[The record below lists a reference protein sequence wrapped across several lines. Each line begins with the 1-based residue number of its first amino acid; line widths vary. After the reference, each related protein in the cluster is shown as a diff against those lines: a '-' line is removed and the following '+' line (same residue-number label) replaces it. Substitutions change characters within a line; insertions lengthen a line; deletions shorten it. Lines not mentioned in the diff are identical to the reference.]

1 MTKLSYLN
9 ITANGDRIVTNSWVE
24 AQAVQAQKGG
34 HYTATYEPIYHVSN
48 VKTAVIKNRP
58 TI

>member
-9 ITANGDRIVTNSWVE
+9 VTANGDRIVTRSWAE

-34 HYTATYEPIYHVSN
+34 HYIATYEPICHVTN
-48 VKTAVIKNRP
+48 VKTVIKNRP